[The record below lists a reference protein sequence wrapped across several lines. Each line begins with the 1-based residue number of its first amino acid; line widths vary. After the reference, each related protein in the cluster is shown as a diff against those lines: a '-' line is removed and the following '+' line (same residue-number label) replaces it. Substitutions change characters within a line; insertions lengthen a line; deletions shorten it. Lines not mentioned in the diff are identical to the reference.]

1 MNTIKL
7 NNRKY
12 TLIEEIMRI
21 DSDEILEKLEN
32 LIDKEKHLKKSPLS
46 YTVDEIKQEVA
57 EAEAEII
64 QYSQDEVKAMTW
76 KK

>member
-1 MNTIKL
+1 
-7 NNRKY
+7 
-12 TLIEEIMRI
+12 
-21 DSDEILEKLEN
+21 
-32 LIDKEKHLKKSPLS
+32 
-46 YTVDEIKQEVA
+46 VDEIKQEVA